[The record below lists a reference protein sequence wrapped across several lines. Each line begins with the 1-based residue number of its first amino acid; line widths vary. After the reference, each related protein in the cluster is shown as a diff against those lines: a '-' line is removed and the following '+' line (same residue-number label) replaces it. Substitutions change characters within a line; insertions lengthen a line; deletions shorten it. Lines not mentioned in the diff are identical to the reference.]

1 MTESIRTP
9 AEAVTPAPRFVG
21 AVCAIALC
29 GALAGSANAD
39 NIRTFYQADAIVT
52 GTDMRQRPWG
62 FAECLRE
69 VLVKVSGD
77 PRLKDDPRTIDL
89 AAHADQYVASFDYVD
104 MMAGI
109 PRKDDQGSYDRPHR
123 LTVYFDPVRINQA
136 LARLG
141 DSPWRGKR
149 PTVVPVLL
157 VHGQKPPAYLLSA
170 SVPVGA
176 EQRGAF
182 ATAAGEF
189 GMTVRFPTDAEFV
202 RWGIAVDRFLSRRAP
217 LPSQRPG
224 EAIVVGSLDWSEA
237 APGWIGVFRARGQGV
252 TYSWG
257 ISGVN
262 YDAAFRDVV
271 RGVVLIASGH
281 GAPDARLNAAS
292 RPSR

>member
-1 MTESIRTP
+1 MMRLELLLISTILLASLLAR
-9 AEAVTPAPRFVG
+9 PAP
-21 AVCAIALC
+21 
-29 GALAGSANAD
+29 AD
-39 NIRTFYQADAIVT
+39 DIRPFYQAYAIVT

-62 FAECLRE
+62 FAQCLRE

-77 PRLKDDPRTIDL
+77 PRLKDDSRTNDV

-136 LARLG
+136 LAQLG
-141 DSPWRGKR
+141 DTPWRGKR

-157 VHGQKPPAYLLSA
+157 VRGRKPPAYVLSA
-170 SVPVGA
+170 SLPVGA

-189 GMTVRFPTDAEFV
+189 GMTVRFPTEAELA
-202 RWGIAVDRFLSRRAP
+202 RWAIAVDHFPSATAP
-217 LPSQRPG
+217 LPSQPADQ
-224 EAIVVGSLDWSEA
+224 AIVVGTLEWSETL
-237 APGWIGVFRARGQGV
+237 PGWIGAYRTRWRGV
-252 TYSWG
+252 AYNWG

-262 YDAAFRDVV
+262 YDAAFRDLV
-271 RGVVLIASGH
+271 RGVVLIASRH
-281 GAPDARLNAAS
+281 GAPDARLNAAA